1 MDVGED
7 PDTELEVFVVPSD
20 VLGSG
25 NLDARFRNWNDVDVE
40 SVVLQVDRLSGGA
53 VQRRRK
59 VDEATTRGWELA
71 GVQVSHLVGQE
82 QNLTFTF

>member
-1 MDVGED
+1 MHVGED
-7 PDTELEVFVVPSD
+7 PDPELEVFVVPGD

-25 NLDARFRNWNDVDVE
+25 NLDARFRNRNNVDVE

-59 VDEATTRGWELA
+59 VDEATTRGRELA

-82 QNLTFTF
+82 